1 MAPAIRTVAAAAAL
15 LLLAA
20 AVGAPSG
27 VAAAPAAT
35 PAPTPTPTPVPAC
48 SGSRCTAFGPGARC
62 TLGSPKGDFIT
73 TCKAYAAYNGT
84 CEGIASSCVT
94 VDCVGSAVV
103 AGSDGALYCN
113 WCTLT
118 AASCESGF
126 KLYKV
131 ARETVV
137 PTPPSPPA
145 ATPKTPAP
153 TGRPVTPA
161 EKPAA
166 PAGPV
171 APGPDGCTPLAPGKA
186 ARQAFP
192 PYSDLVCPEDFTL
205 CERDADCGSAPG
217 GKQMVCAKQPGCS
230 PSRCSRMSVS
240 ADRQLCEGAG
250 RCTRDCRRGQ
260 GVCTPIF
267 C

>member
-1 MAPAIRTVAAAAAL
+1 MAPAVRTVVAVAAL

-27 VAAAPAAT
+27 VAAATKAT
-35 PAPTPTPTPVPAC
+35 PSATPTPVPDC
-48 SGSRCTAFGPGARC
+48 TGSRCTAFGPGARC
-62 TLGSPKGDFIT
+62 TADSPKGKFTT
-73 TCKAYAAYNGT
+73 TCKIFAGYNGT
-84 CEGIASSCVT
+84 CEAIASSCVT
-94 VDCVGSAVV
+94 NVCAGSTVV
-103 AGSDGALYCN
+103 AGSDGNLYCN

-131 ARETVV
+131 SRKTTT
-137 PTPPSPPA
+137 PTPSSTPDKKPA
-145 ATPKTPAP
+145 SSGTAP
-153 TGRPVTPA
+153 TPSKKPVA
-161 EKPAA
+161 SAA
-166 PAGPV
+166 PV
-171 APGPDGCTPLAPGKA
+171 LPGPDGCTPLAAGKP

-192 PYSDLVCPEDFTL
+192 PYSDLACPEDFTL
-205 CERDADCGSAPG
+205 CERIADCGMGPG
-217 GKQMVCAKQPGCS
+217 GKQMVCLKMDGCS

-240 ADRQLCEGAG
+240 KDRKVCEGTG

-260 GVCTPIF
+260 GVCTPVF